1 MKKIAIGCG
10 IVLVVVA
17 IAVGVGSWYAIHKVK
32 ETFAG
37 FAALAQGPDIAKGVT
52 NSTPPSPPDS
62 CEMTQ
67 AQVTRFLA
75 VQDHVKQTLGTRY
88 KELDAKYKALS
99 ERIDKKTRR

>member
-37 FAALAQGPDIAKGVT
+37 FADLAKVPDIEKGVT
-52 NSTPPSPPDS
+52 NSTPYSP
-62 CEMTQ
+62 
-67 AQVTRFLA
+67 
-75 VQDHVKQTLGTRY
+75 
-88 KELDAKYKALS
+88 
-99 ERIDKKTRR
+99 ID